1 MIKLKKCAVSLILFV
16 FINSCNQ
23 NTNYSVKTFSN
34 ESADSLIFGVFAG
47 MATPNYSTVFKY
59 SKNELYVDTID
70 SYYFKSAS
78 SNPNNYNWVKL
89 PLSDSTISKN
99 LLTSVPFH
107 YYKVDSI
114 FGSPDNVDQ
123 GGAFIIFYKFNIKTE
138 IKLDNFRNNIPKDL
152 EPVLDSIN
160 LIVQKLR
167 KGNKINQGEY
177 N

>member
-1 MIKLKKCAVSLILFV
+1 MLKLKKCLLSLILIV
-16 FINSCNQ
+16 FITSCTQ
-23 NTNYSVKTFSN
+23 TDIYSFKTFN
-34 ESADSLIFGVFAG
+34 KESTDSIIFGVFAG

-78 SNPNNYNWVKL
+78 SNPNNYTWVKL

-99 LLTSVPFH
+99 LLASVPFH